1 MKRRSFLAALSTLP
15 LVSCLGE
22 SVKFRFKVIAKVLVD
37 GQPMERSTVMEV
49 DYARV
54 THSLTGMG
62 GAATL
67 YGEALIF
74 DMGSRGTFYII
85 PNRRGEDGSIGEIYQ
100 FGLLTTFGITGSVGG
115 LSEEKLQVLRNAHG
129 RRPFN
134 YFDNLPTFV
143 AFSDESDP
151 KTIYTVY
158 PNNIGDHFPGVR
170 FLGLDIEVTKEPI
183 TDVIRNRLPWLRE
196 RDRVLFERNSKPVSE
211 VPIGFVIHQGDFL
224 GGGT

>member
-1 MKRRSFLAALSTLP
+1 MN
-15 LVSCLGE
+15 
-22 SVKFRFKVIAKVLVD
+22 FRFKVIAKVLFD

-54 THSLTGMG
+54 THSLIGLG

-100 FGLLTTFGITGSVGG
+100 EGILVTFGITGSVGS
-115 LSEEKLQVLRNAHG
+115 LSEEKLQVLRNAYG

-134 YFDNLPTFV
+134 CFGKLPAFV
-143 AFSDESDP
+143 AFSDERDP

-158 PNNIGDHFPGVR
+158 PDNIGDHFPGVR

-183 TDVIRNRLPWLRE
+183 TDVIRNRLLWLRV
-196 RDRVLFERNSKPVSE
+196 RDRVLFERDPPGRVRPLSKR
-211 VPIGFVIHQGDFL
+211 PIGFAIHQGYFFGD
-224 GGGT
+224 GTR